1 MTSRL
6 VVNSVRHTGASA
18 DALTLSS
25 DGKVTVPSQLKVD
38 SIVPAAGLPSGAN
51 GGVIQTVHSTYTG
64 MFSAT
69 YSGNNV
75 DVGLSATINMQSASN
90 KLLCTCSVLWGTNG
104 NIGYLMLTDGS
115 DNIIERPPAAD
126 SRGRYHWGTH
136 YNGSASGD
144 NQYHTSRETFVCL
157 HSPGATGNFTVKLR
171 AYVTN
176 SGSHYVFVNRNSYDG
191 NGVGNRI
198 NDPVGIS
205 TLTLQE
211 ISA

>member
-1 MTSRL
+1 MSQIK
-6 VVNSVRHTGASA
+6 VN
-18 DALTLSS
+18 
-25 DGKVTVPSQLKVD
+25 
-38 SIVPAAGLPSGAN
+38 SIVPTGGLPAGAN

-75 DVGLSATINMQSASN
+75 DVGLSATINMQSASS
-90 KLLCTCSVLWGTNG
+90 KLLCTCSVLWGNRG
-104 NIGYLMLTDGS
+104 NIAYLMLADGS
-115 DNIIERPPAAD
+115 NNIIERPPVSA

-136 YNGSASGD
+136 YNGASNSD

-171 AYVTN
+171 AFVTN
-176 SGSHYVFVNRNSYDG
+176 SGGTHYVFVNRNSYDG
-191 NGVGNRI
+191 NGNGDRI
-198 NDPVGIS
+198 NDPIGIS

-211 ISA
+211 ISG

>member
-1 MTSRL
+1 M
-6 VVNSVRHTGASA
+6 
-18 DALTLSS
+18 
-25 DGKVTVPSQLKVD
+25 SQLKVN
-38 SIVPAAGLPSGAN
+38 SIVPASGLPSGAN

-64 MFSAT
+64 RFSAT

-90 KLLCTCSVLWGTNG
+90 KVLCICSVLWTSRG
-104 NIGYLMLTDGS
+104 NIAYLMLTDGS
-115 DNIIERPPAAD
+115 NNIIERPPVAD

-136 YNGSASGD
+136 YNGSTNGD
-144 NQYHTSRETFVCL
+144 NQYHTARETFHCI
-157 HSPGATGNFTVKLR
+157 ATPSSAGNYTVKLR

-176 SGSHYVFVNRNSYDG
+176 SGSTHYVFVNRNSYDG

-198 NDPVGIS
+198 NDPTGIS

-211 ISA
+211 ISG

>member
-1 MTSRL
+1 MSQIK
-6 VVNSVRHTGASA
+6 VN
-18 DALTLSS
+18 
-25 DGKVTVPSQLKVD
+25 
-38 SIVPAAGLPSGAN
+38 SIVPAGGLPAGAT
-51 GGVIQTVHSTYTG
+51 GGGIIQTVNSAYTG

-90 KLLCTCSVLWGTNG
+90 KLLCTCSVLWSSRG
-104 NIGYLMLTDGS
+104 NIAYLMLTDGS
-115 DNIIERPPAAD
+115 DNIIERPPSSA

-144 NQYHTSRETFVCL
+144 NQYHTARETFHCIAT
-157 HSPGATGNFTVKLR
+157 PAATGNYTVKLR

-176 SGSHYVFVNRNSYDG
+176 SGGTHYVFVNRNSYDG

-198 NDPVGIS
+198 NDPVGVS

-211 ISA
+211 ISG

>member
-1 MTSRL
+1 M
-6 VVNSVRHTGASA
+6 
-18 DALTLSS
+18 
-25 DGKVTVPSQLKVD
+25 SQLKVN
-38 SIVPAAGLPSGAN
+38 SIVPASGLPSGAN

-64 MFSAT
+64 RFSAT

-90 KLLCTCSVLWGTNG
+90 KVLCTCSVLWGSRG

-115 DNIIERPPAAD
+115 NNIIERPPVAD

-136 YNGSASGD
+136 YNGAASGD
-144 NQYHTSRETFVCL
+144 NQYHTARETFQCI
-157 HSPGATGNFTVKLR
+157 ATPSSAGNYTVKLR

-176 SGSHYVFVNRNSYDG
+176 SGGTHYVFVNRNSYDG

-198 NDPVGIS
+198 NDPTGIS

-211 ISA
+211 ISG